1 MEFER
6 GRLRCL
12 HARRYGTV
20 VQIPGQSFAAAGIV
34 AQAPTGD
41 GKLAQG
47 RRSQRRRGPLP
58 HRTGKDVDGTG
69 GLPLLDRRG
78 GIPRRQRRV
87 VVHREMQAAVGELP
101 RHTESGE
108 VRRILREYA
117 RRREAER
124 HAVDAQ
130 EDHHERGAEIRQETR
145 PLHLVIVKGGR

>member
-1 MEFER
+1 M
-6 GRLRCL
+6 GGGGADTTTTLSSTTTTTG
-12 HARRYGTV
+12 A
-20 VQIPGQSFAAAGIV
+20 
-34 AQAPTGD
+34 GD
-41 GKLAQG
+41 GG
-47 RRSQRRRGPLP
+47 DCW
-58 HRTGKDVDGTG
+58 TGEA
-69 GLPLLDRRG
+69 GL
-78 GIPRRQRRV
+78 IPQRQRRA